1 MSTKS
6 VELARSGKLVV
17 EKKYGLS
24 YDEFAKDHL
33 FANYPVVI
41 GDACEN
47 WPAKDKFTPEF
58 FRENYGHRDVKVQGK
73 WYKLSEYIDLM
84 LTGTEEN
91 PAPYPCK
98 LQIDRDYPELV
109 KDVSP
114 RLKYATP
121 DRAYSKLLPSQ
132 FLGGADML
140 EIFFGSPGGQFPY
153 LHYDYMCLH
162 AYITQVYGQKEFTVI
177 PPNQTEFVYPNPENP
192 WVSMIDDQINPDLK
206 KFPLWAKATLLKFV
220 VGPGETLFIPCGWW
234 HTAHSVTPTISV
246 ALDCLNDSN
255 WKNFIGE
262 VDIMMSR
269 QKPLKAKVAKAY
281 LQVVGAILKTTEAMN
296 INL

>member
-24 YDEFAKDHL
+24 YNEFAKDHL

-91 PAPYPCK
+91 PTPYPCK

-206 KFPLWAKATLLKFV
+206 KFPLWAKATPLKFV

-269 QKPLKAKVAKAY
+269 QKPLKAK
-281 LQVVGAILKTTEAMN
+281 TTN
-296 INL
+296 